1 VTHQYGTV
9 KVAIRVTSGKLVDAW
24 AVIYPQGTSTP
35 YSQLSIPTLRS
46 ETIKSGS
53 ASIAAVSGA
62 TLTSQA
68 WITSLSGALAKAGL

>member
-1 VTHQYGTV
+1 MTNG
-9 KVAIRVTSGKLVDAW
+9 KVVDAW
-24 AVIYPQGTSTP
+24 AVIYPQGPSTP

-46 ETIKSGS
+46 ESVKAGS